1 MGSISDIPQSINS
14 LLDDFIVYL
23 SVERGLAEN
32 TIKSYTFDLRGFI
45 NFLAGKDIHDAS
57 LVDNDLIREHFS
69 AMEEKGSSA
78 RTVARHYVSIKR
90 FFKYLTGI
98 GSLALNPCVKV
109 ESPKIWKKLPHFLNL
124 NEVEELLSSPNIDK
138 PLGLRDRAMLEIL
151 YATGLRVTE
160 LISLSLE
167 QVNLDVG
174 YVICTGKGSRERI
187 VPIGQKT
194 VSLVSRY
201 IETIRTS
208 LLKGKESHLL
218 FINRL
223 GGQMSR
229 QGFWKIIKKYADG
242 IYLKN
247 VTPHVIRHSFATHL
261 LERGADLRSIQM
273 MLGHSDISTTAVY
286 THIRDKKLKEVYD
299 EHHPRSEATEK
310 KLDDMETHH

>member
-1 MGSISDIPQSINS
+1 MGSISDIHQSIDS
-14 LLDDFIVYL
+14 LLHDFIVHL

-32 TIKSYTFDLRGFI
+32 TIKSYTFDLRSFIGF
-45 NFLAGKDIHDAS
+45 LSERDIADVS

-69 AMEEKGSSA
+69 AMEKRGASA

-90 FFKYLTGI
+90 FFKYLAGI
-98 GSLALNPCVKV
+98 GSIAINPCVKV

-124 NEVEELLSSPNIDK
+124 DEVEELLSSPNIDK

-151 YATGLRVTE
+151 YATGLRVSE
-160 LISLSLE
+160 LISLSVE

-194 VSLVSRY
+194 VSLVTRY

-208 LLKGKESHLL
+208 LLKGKESQLL

-229 QGFWKIIKKYADG
+229 QGFWKIIKKYAEG
-242 IYLKN
+242 VYLKN

-299 EHHPRSEATEK
+299 EHHPRSDGGDVD
-310 KLDDMETHH
+310 LDDMKVHH